1 MRRPAALLATLAV
14 ASAQQNLKIR
24 GVNLGGWLVLEQW
37 IKPSLFSEWNAFDKT
52 QPRDQWTYCA
62 ALGKKECK
70 RRLEEHWDSWVT
82 ESTIADLADAGI
94 THVRIPIGHWIT
106 CDIDEDEPYVC
117 GEWTYLQR
125 VAAWCQK
132 YDILVWLD
140 LHTAPGSQNG
150 FDNSGRTGATHWD
163 KSMAHVNRTL
173 RVVEEIATWV
183 VRDAALANVTT
194 GFGLLNEPD
203 AGIDYWRMLHYYE
216 DAYASIRRVLGVEVA
231 VYVGDMFNPKNFNWF
246 WVSKDNAPQG
256 ASNEAENVYL
266 DSHIYACFVDD
277 LKAMTPQQHIR
288 QVCKFERDH
297 LNQCCW
303 DGLPPK
309 ATELKRFV
317 GEWTAAYDQT
327 PSPELQRHF
336 QHHPRALT
344 PERCTFLHQYV
355 LAQMMTYEASEE
367 ENLCY
372 LPPKSVAGDFHGWFF
387 WNFRMELDVY
397 REWDYL
403 RGVKEGWIPKL
414 ERGRTV
420 EAQTG
425 LTCTTLE
432 AEALQCTTEVVA
444 PFPPIRH
451 WRGVPCVA
459 PAVPEV
465 VSLFL
470 VQAFAWVGAGCV
482 FMFLLY
488 GCAR

>member
-183 VRDAALANVTT
+183 SKDEALANVTT

-231 VYVGDMFNPKNFNWF
+231 VYVGDMFNPKNFNW
-246 WVSKDNAPQG
+246 S
-256 ASNEAENVYL
+256 
-266 DSHIYACFVDD
+266 
-277 LKAMTPQQHIR
+277 AMSQRSSTCGDGVPR
-288 QVCKFERDH
+288 RGDRPRRRVE
-297 LNQCCW
+297 
-303 DGLPPK
+303 GLPPQVLGQQGQR
-309 ATELKRFV
+309 AP
-317 GEWTAAYDQT
+317 G
-327 PSPELQRHF
+327 PEQRG
-336 QHHPRALT
+336 R
-344 PERCTFLHQYV
+344 ERVFG
-355 LAQMMTYEASEE
+355 LAH
-367 ENLCY
+367 LR
-372 LPPKSVAGDFHGWFF
+372 L
-387 WNFRMELDVY
+387 
-397 REWDYL
+397 L
-403 RGVKEGWIPKL
+403 RGRLEGHDAPAAHPPGL
-414 ERGRTV
+414 QVRAGPPEPVLLGRAAPQSHRAQEVRGRV
-420 EAQTG
+420 DGG
-425 LTCTTLE
+425 L
-432 AEALQCTTEVVA
+432 
-444 PFPPIRH
+444 
-451 WRGVPCVA
+451 
-459 PAVPEV
+459 
-465 VSLFL
+465 
-470 VQAFAWVGAGCV
+470 
-482 FMFLLY
+482 
-488 GCAR
+488 